1 VGFAIVDGIFVGT
14 IYGLFAV
21 GLVLVYNG
29 SRVINFAQAELGT
42 LAVFLTWTF
51 TNGRDVPRLAAA
63 ILAIVIVGAVGLA
76 FERLVINPLRDAQ
89 RITVAVATVG
99 MSLFL
104 VAIELLFWGASPRN
118 MPSPF
123 RGGVTILGF
132 VVNPIHWIALGSL
145 IVLSFGLAS
154 FLRRTDFGLGV
165 VASAQDPTA
174 ARLVGVR
181 FADVSAFTWV
191 LAAILGAIAALLVQ
205 PRVGGFSI
213 GFMTNNFFV
222 PALAAAL
229 VGGLRSLRGAFVGG
243 IVVGLIDSLSQYVV
257 ADLRVDIPGVQILVL
272 FLVILLVLLVRPQG
286 LLGGSEAS

>member
-1 VGFAIVDGIFVGT
+1 MGFALVDGIFVGT

-42 LAVFLTWTF
+42 LAVYLTWTF
-51 TNGRDVPRLAAA
+51 TDGRDTPRLAAA
-63 ILAIVIVGAVGLA
+63 IAAIVIVAVIGLA
-76 FERLVINPLRDAQ
+76 FERAVISPLRDAQ

-145 IVLSFGLAS
+145 IVLSFGLAA
-154 FLRRTDFGLGV
+154 FLKRTDFGLGV
-165 VASAQDPTA
+165 LASAQDPSA

-191 LAAILGAIAALLVQ
+191 LAAVLGALAALLVQ
-205 PRVGGFSI
+205 PRLGGFGV
-213 GFMTNNFFV
+213 GFMTNKFFV

-229 VGGLRSLRGAFVGG
+229 VGGLRSVRGAFLGG
-243 IVVGLIDSLSQYVV
+243 IAVGLIDSLSQYAV
-257 ADLRVDIPGVQILVL
+257 AEFRVDIPGVQILAL

-286 LLGGSEAS
+286 LLGQREAS